1 MGTRKPHAEI
11 TQTSKSTLGY
21 SSYLLSWLLYKAVQ
35 VAMERQ
41 DLCAQAEQ
49 EEKAEHDLGCLCFV
63 VVSRRWAEAA

>member
-1 MGTRKPHAEI
+1 
-11 TQTSKSTLGY
+11 
-21 SSYLLSWLLYKAVQ
+21 
-35 VAMERQ
+35 MERQ